1 MKKIITI
8 LIFVAACGLLLSSV
22 SAADLQ
28 EHDFDGHFSLDVPVN
43 AFYKD
48 ANAEG
53 QKYTS
58 NDGQGLIIQYLTP
71 DDLNGA
77 SFEDYVNSLG
87 LKDGKIDGNFT
98 VFQDGDKYVVIV
110 NSTDE
115 MYIISDKDLDEAK
128 AIAESADLEGNNMA
142 EDTTNDDSST
152 NASYDL
158 EKVKMGKV
166 LTIDAPKGSD
176 LNEATFDGFWTVAYT
191 SNTKAAVYYTND
203 EISNTTID
211 DAFYKEFM
219 DNVTSQKG
227 VKSSVE
233 GNATIVEGIQNID
246 GTNAGYVHGD
256 NEMVIIVSNDLGLV
270 KEMVKS
276 IEFTD

>member
-1 MKKIITI
+1 MKKIISI

>member
-58 NDGQGLIIQYLTP
+58 NDGQGLTIQYLTT

-115 MYIISDKDLDEAK
+115 MYIITDKNLDEAK
-128 AIAESADLEGNNMA
+128 AIAESADLESSDA
-142 EDTTNDDSST
+142 TPAQDTSETS
-152 NASYDL
+152 NASSDVDL
-158 EKVKMGKV
+158 EEVAVGDV
-166 LTIDAPKGSD
+166 LTIDAPKGSEFD
-176 LNEATFDGFWTVAYT
+176 NGSYYDGFWTVFY
-191 SNTKAAVYYTND
+191 SPD
-203 EISNTTID
+203 ENVHIFYASD
-211 DAFYKEFM
+211 DAINEESYKEYV
-219 DNVTSQKG
+219 DNFTKSNKG
-227 VKSSVE
+227 TLSEDGNISV
-233 GNATIVEGIQNID
+233 VDSIQLID
-246 GTNAGYVHGD
+246 GTHEVFI
-256 NEMVIIVSNDLGLV
+256 NEGNQIVGIISNDLTLS
-270 KEMVKS
+270 KEMAHSV
-276 IEFTD
+276 EFTK